1 MRRKFI
7 GGREPSVARL
17 GPLGP
22 PDMCPTARGR
32 TCAPFCQ
39 RVEQLL
45 VSLIRRVLAMDVV
58 PSLSYTSLSEAKLI
72 DSMKQKA
79 EKIYRKVVIVCYLE
93 LKNL

>member
-17 GPLGP
+17 GLLGP

-45 VSLIRRVLAMDVV
+45 VSLIRVLAMDIV

-79 EKIYRKVVIVCYLE
+79 EKIDRKVVIVCYLE